1 MAYPSSSIN
10 DEMLLRSY
18 EESPKPETAV
28 IVSLSQQLG
37 LDPYIVRVWF
47 TNR

>member
-1 MAYPSSSIN
+1 MKQFF
-10 DEMLLRSY
+10 LTCRSY
-18 EESPKPETAV
+18 EENSKPETST
-28 IVSLSQQLG
+28 IVSLSQQLK